1 MKPLFPLS
9 RQAKKFVFAVVV
21 LAILVSVVM
30 GKAIIGG
37 VIDEYHL
44 PFSQWPVQ
52 LYVTE
57 VSMIVLYSLV
67 FTLMLSVPLW
77 YFFLGE
83 KENQQS

>member
-1 MKPLFPLS
+1 MKPVFPLS
-9 RQAKKFVFAVVV
+9 RQAKKFFCAVVV
-21 LAILVSVVM
+21 VAILVGVVM
-30 GKAIIGG
+30 GNAIIGG
-37 VIDEYHL
+37 IIDEYHL

-57 VSMIVLYSLV
+57 AFMIVVYSLV

-83 KENQQS
+83 KDDK